1 MSNPAALLHIYGQQA
16 WHDNVYI
23 VGNQV
28 ALMRLRNTINAVLG
42 GPSLAKT
49 EAFASDGEG
58 FGIHVICNEDAETW
72 NKLRVPYMA
81 EYSRDG
87 RATTIEPQELEGKT

>member
-1 MSNPAALLHIYGQQA
+1 MSKPIALLHIYGQEA

-23 VGNQV
+23 VGN
-28 ALMRLRNTINAVLG
+28 ALALTRLRNAINAVLG
-42 GPSLAKT
+42 GPSTAKT

-58 FGIHVICNEDAETW
+58 FGIYVICNDDAEKW
-72 NKLRVPYMA
+72 GKLRVPYTQ

-87 RATTIEPQELEGKT
+87 RATTIEPQELEGKP